1 MEEIAADLNVKYVV
15 EGSVRKLGERI
26 RITVGLGDIVSG
38 NQLWGKRFDSDIDDL
53 FSLEE
58 ELSLTIAG
66 TISTRVDK
74 EARLIAL
81 RKPAKDLK
89 SYDYYMRGCYH
100 LELFTGNDINI
111 AIELLEKCLAL
122 DPDNSLAH
130 AKLGIAYMM
139 ALYENCTTD
148 RKRST
153 ELMDRHMNRALELN
167 PDDAEAH
174 AFRAERLMY
183 TREFDRALVHA
194 RKAVELNPTL
204 ADGYSMLAWH
214 AGATGEINKA
224 LEYAEKS
231 MQMDIH
237 HPYAGWNAGEIYR
250 LNGDYEKAIETFRS
264 MAHISASVQAQIAA
278 CLAGL
283 NRTDEAHTEMQR
295 FLELAREQ
303 MALMPASRA
312 EWYDFWWETMP
323 YKNNEDSD
331 KFFELLLQ
339 AGLCDYLE
347 APTNSVPSIAVLP
360 FENMS
365 GDPEQEHFADGITSD
380 IIATLSKFRHMRT
393 VARYSILQYK
403 DQKTSITDIAEQ
415 QKVRYIL
422 EGSVRK
428 SGERIRVSAEL
439 IDAQTD
445 QVCWS
450 ERFDRDLDD
459 LFAMQDEITQS
470 IALAMK
476 VQIDDGEM
484 ALHRSKGATSI
495 KAWELTMAAVDLAET
510 YIRQNILD
518 ARVIT
523 REAIQLDPDYA
534 YAWIN
539 LGWTYWQE
547 AYCGWTDS
555 IEELIE
561 EAVKANQHAM
571 SLDPNY
577 GEVWSQAGMNHQ
589 MKHEPEAAIASCLRA
604 VELEPGSAEVHALT
618 AFAYLVNGDI
628 EEARKYEQNVL
639 NLCPIRPNWYYLVS
653 GGIEKKCGKLD
664 LAIEHFQRGLEVE
677 PDSPLCRF
685 YLIDALMEKGDET
698 RARQLADEIRALDKS
713 ITGKGI
719 VHANSYDS
727 RERQRFH
734 DNLAKF
740 DLV

>member
-1 MEEIAADLNVKYVV
+1 MA
-15 EGSVRKLGERI
+15 
-26 RITVGLGDIVSG
+26 
-38 NQLWGKRFDSDIDDL
+38 
-53 FSLEE
+53 
-58 ELSLTIAG
+58 
-66 TISTRVDK
+66 
-74 EARLIAL
+74 
-81 RKPAKDLK
+81 
-89 SYDYYMRGCYH
+89 
-100 LELFTGNDINI
+100 I
-111 AIELLEKCLAL
+111 AIEKLHQCLEL
-122 DPDNSLAH
+122 DSSNALAH
-130 AKLGIAYMM
+130 ATLYACHELNWIDRWVPDFEASRKLCEVHAS
-139 ALYENCTTD
+139 
-148 RKRST
+148 K
-153 ELMDRHMNRALELN
+153 ALELN
-167 PDDAEAH
+167 PELGPVQVAFAENLI
-174 AFRAERLMY
+174 FNRDYDKAEIHLN
-183 TREFDRALVHA
+183 RALEINPNDSEAIAALALNLGSQGKFEAALKRA
-194 RKAVELNPTL
+194 RLALQLDPYHTWARWIL
-204 ADGYSMLAWH
+204 ADSQFFCGLYEDVLGTIADTGNAPGFIQLYKTAANVRLGRMDVANNTLKSFLRYCSENMSSMPRTVDEWLAYSRDNAPF
-214 AGATGEINKA
+214 ADPAFNEEIIDDLLK
-224 LEYAEKS
+224 
-231 MQMDIH
+231 
-237 HPYAGWNAGEIYR
+237 
-250 LNGDYEKAIETFRS
+250 
-264 MAHISASVQAQIAA
+264 
-278 CLAGL
+278 AGL
-283 NRTDEAHTEMQR
+283 EVEMAPR
-295 FLELAREQ
+295 SP
-303 MALMPASRA
+303 AL
-312 EWYDFWWETMP
+312 
-323 YKNNEDSD
+323 DSD
-331 KFFELLLQ
+331 
-339 AGLCDYLE
+339 DM
-347 APTNSVPSIAVLP
+347 PSIAVLP

-365 GDPEQEHFADGITSD
+365 GDPEQEHFADGITTD

-403 DQKTSITDIAEQ
+403 DQKSSIADIAEQ

-459 LFAMQDEITQS
+459 LFAVQDEITQS

-518 ARVIT
+518 AREIT

-547 AYCGWTDS
+547 AYGGWTDS

-577 GEVWSQAGMNHQ
+577 GEAWSQAGMNHQ
-589 MKHEPEAAIASCLRA
+589 MKHEPEAAIAACLRA
-604 VELEPGSAEVHALT
+604 VELEPGNAEVHALT

-653 GGIEKKCGKLD
+653 GGIEKKCGNLD
-664 LAIEHFQRGLEVE
+664 LAIEHFQQGLEVE

-685 YLIDALMEKGDET
+685 YLIDALMEKGDAT
-698 RARQLADEIRALDKS
+698 RAQRLADEIRALDKS
-713 ITGKGI
+713 ITGKGL
-719 VHANSYDS
+719 VHANSYDAS
-727 RERQRFH
+727 ERQRFH